1 MKNLLCTHP
10 GEDFLKPHGI
20 TQYRLAK
27 DIGVSAMRIHEIIK
41 GKRAI
46 TADTALRLGKY
57 FGTTPQIWLR
67 LQARYDLE
75 KAQLEI
81 GKRIEEEVPELNTV
95 Q

>member
-1 MKNLLCTHP
+1 
-10 GEDFLKPHGI
+10 
-20 TQYRLAK
+20 
-27 DIGVSAMRIHEIIK
+27 MRIHEIIK

-46 TADTALRLGKY
+46 TADSALRLGKY

-75 KAQLEI
+75 KAQITI
-81 GKRIEEEVPELNTV
+81 GKRIEEEVPELNPI